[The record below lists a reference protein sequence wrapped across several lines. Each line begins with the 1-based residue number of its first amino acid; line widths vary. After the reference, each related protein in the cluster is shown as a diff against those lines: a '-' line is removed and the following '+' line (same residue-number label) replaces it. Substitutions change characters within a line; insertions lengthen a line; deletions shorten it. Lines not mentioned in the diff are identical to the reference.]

1 MTNLLDAPLLSLNA
15 IEETVNILKKAR
27 QISRFPE

>member
-15 IEETVNILKKAR
+15 IEETVNIFKKVR